1 MRKLKKFVVL
11 LLAVIFSI
19 FSFACKP
26 SGSAVDFT
34 YFNTIIHVETHD
46 FAISEQLNSSLENL
60 FSSLEKEFDVNDE
73 NSDLYKFNH
82 AVANEQIVVSKRFAS
97 LFNTARNFYLFTDFK
112 FNPAIYP
119 LIELWQFNNY
129 PAIDFE
135 PPNEQQ
141 ISSLL
146 GDKIDVKNIDFNL
159 ETNTISK
166 SITEISLDFGGILKG
181 HAVDKAFEL
190 LKNAGHKSGYISIG
204 GSSLYVLSVNSLS
217 IRHPRAT
224 SNMPTIISINLENRE
239 NVAISTSGDY
249 EKYYTVNGKNYNH
262 IISPITGH
270 PTDTGVISATL
281 IGASGEFGDA
291 ITTAMCLMKH
301 EYNKSD
307 TELISFMKRILSTYK
322 DCSIFAVYLKDGN
335 KEILTNKKQGE
346 HFTLQDNEYIVTN
359 I

>member
-1 MRKLKKFVVL
+1 MRKLKKFVVF

-129 PAIDFE
+129 PAINFE

-166 SITEISLDFGGILKG
+166 SITEISLDFGGILDIREEDG
-181 HAVDKAFEL
+181 ITYVIVQLFADRHRMIPS
-190 LKNAGHKSGYISIG
+190 HKLQFAIGEGEVFLGSKIIQNGNYDPREIS
-204 GSSLYVLSVNSLS
+204 
-217 IRHPRAT
+217 
-224 SNMPTIISINLENRE
+224 
-239 NVAISTSGDY
+239 
-249 EKYYTVNGKNYNH
+249 
-262 IISPITGH
+262 
-270 PTDTGVISATL
+270 
-281 IGASGEFGDA
+281 
-291 ITTAMCLMKH
+291 
-301 EYNKSD
+301 
-307 TELISFMKRILSTYK
+307 
-322 DCSIFAVYLKDGN
+322 
-335 KEILTNKKQGE
+335 
-346 HFTLQDNEYIVTN
+346 
-359 I
+359 